1 MKKGQLSFNT
11 IVIAIL
17 AVAVLIAVIMFFS
30 GRFAQSAEAID
41 TLDQTSEQTT
51 YVSCKLS
58 CDFMI
63 AKGDT
68 RDYAKKCE
76 CVAILDECGD
86 DSAGTDTTACPL

>member
-41 TLDQTSEQTT
+41 TIDQTSEQTT

-68 RDYAKKCE
+68 EGYGDKCE
-76 CVAILDECGD
+76 CFEALNICGNTLVTKTCE
-86 DSAGTDTTACPL
+86 SA